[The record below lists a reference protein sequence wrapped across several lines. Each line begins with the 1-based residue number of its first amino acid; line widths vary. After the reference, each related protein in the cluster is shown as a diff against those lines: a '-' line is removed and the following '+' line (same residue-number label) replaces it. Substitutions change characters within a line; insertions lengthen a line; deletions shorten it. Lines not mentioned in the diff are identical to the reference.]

1 MSALRATLRQLAK
14 SPGFTAV
21 AILTLAL
28 GIGLS
33 ASSFSMANVF
43 LLRDVPYPGADRLVR
58 IFRTSRQSLNRPHS
72 PDNLLDIRESA
83 TSFSAIG
90 LYNGDSFA
98 LGEPGQPAE
107 QVFGLTVSPGF
118 LETLGVAPALA
129 LPGGGYNSL
138 AAHESYPIAEHFRA
152 AGLAA
157 FVLQYRLR
165 PYSPNVALLYAQRAV
180 RLLRARAAD
189 FGLDPG
195 KIAAV
200 GFSAGG
206 HLAANLSTH
215 ADDVRPDDADPVERQ
230 GSRLQS
236 AMLIYPSLVYAR
248 IKRDT
253 ADDRALTEILKNPG
267 LHRNVGAKTPP
278 TFLLVGYD
286 DDKTPYEHC
295 LAYAARLHEA
305 GVRFELH
312 VLGTGSPGFG
322 LRGRDPR
329 LQIWGQFAVNWLT
342 TCDFLPAPPPAV
354 LAS

>member
-1 MSALRATLRQLAK
+1 MNP
-14 SPGFTAV
+14 SPRLLPLLCAC
-21 AILTLAL
+21 LSLAL
-28 GIGLS
+28 AAPLS
-33 ASSFSMANVF
+33 AQAPTAGTMFRNLTPEARAGYEAAGFRLWPDRAPEAKGGTAADIPM
-43 LLRDVPYPGADRLVR
+43 LYPVLPPKGTAPVGVVLV
-58 IFRTSRQSLNRPHS
+58 
-72 PDNLLDIRESA
+72 
-83 TSFSAIG
+83 
-90 LYNGDSFA
+90 
-98 LGEPGQPAE
+98 
-107 QVFGLTVSPGF
+107 
-118 LETLGVAPALA
+118 

-138 AAHESYPIAEHFRA
+138 AAHEAFPIAEHFRA

-165 PYSPNVALLYAQRAV
+165 PYSPDVALLDAQRAV

-189 FGLDPG
+189 FGLDPR
-195 KIAAV
+195 KIAVV

-215 ADDVRPDDADPVERQ
+215 ADAGRADAADPVERE
-230 GSRLQS
+230 SCRLQS

-253 ADDRALTEILKNPG
+253 AGDRALSEILKFRG
-267 LHRNVGAKTPP
+267 LHRDVDAKTPP

-295 LAYAARLHEA
+295 LVYATKLHET

-312 VLGTGSPGFG
+312 VLGTGGHGFG

-329 LQIWGQFAVNWLT
+329 LQIWGQLAVNWLT
-342 TCDFLPAPPPAV
+342 TCDFLPAPQPAIPRN
-354 LAS
+354 